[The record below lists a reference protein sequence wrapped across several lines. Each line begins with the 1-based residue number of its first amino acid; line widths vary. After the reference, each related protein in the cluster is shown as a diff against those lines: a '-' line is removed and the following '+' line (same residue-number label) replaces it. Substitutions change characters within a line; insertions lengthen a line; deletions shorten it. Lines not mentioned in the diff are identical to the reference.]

1 MTRADFL
8 PEKIHE
14 NIEEDERLLG
24 ITARAA
30 TRESRRS
37 DGEENGF
44 SFFASGRQFAV
55 AARASAFELWI

>member
-1 MTRADFL
+1 MV
-8 PEKIHE
+8 
-14 NIEEDERLLG
+14 G
-24 ITARAA
+24 GGTAKAA

-37 DGEENGF
+37 DGEKNGF